1 MRLTEHLSESTD
13 RLHRHWGAGA
23 VTEHADPDYDFS
35 SAALDARLLASK
47 CTGLSVSALVG
58 GADVEL
64 SDEQKQRL
72 DRLLHARLDGWPVA
86 YLTGEREFYSLSFNV
101 NPYVLIPRPDT
112 ELLVEQTLALADDD
126 SALRILELGTGS
138 GCVSVA
144 LAAAR
149 PGWRVLATDQCRGV
163 LNIARANAE
172 SNGVRNIRWKAT
184 SWFDD
189 MDEEYDVV
197 VANPP
202 YIAADMAV
210 LNSLRYEPLG
220 ALYGGLDG
228 LEDIRHIIDHA
239 RSFLRPGGRLLI
251 EIGVD
256 QADPVAERARQK
268 SYQDVHIL
276 KDLANHPRLLS
287 ARRD

>member
-1 MRLTEHLSESTD
+1 MRLIEYLGEATN
-13 RLHRHWGAGA
+13 RLHRHWGADA
-23 VTEHADPDYDFS
+23 SAEHADPDYDFS
-35 SAALDARLLASK
+35 SAALEARLLASK
-47 CTGLSVSALVG
+47 CTGLSATALVG

-64 SDEQKQRL
+64 SDDQKQRL

-86 YLTGEREFYSLSFNV
+86 YLTGEKEFYSLPFTVS
-101 NPYVLIPRPDT
+101 PYVLIPRPDT
-112 ELLVEQTLALADDD
+112 ELLVEQALALADSD
-126 SALRILELGTGS
+126 STARVLELGTGS

-172 SNGVRNIRWKAT
+172 RNGVRNIRWRAT

-189 MDEEYDVV
+189 IDEEYDAVV
-197 VANPP
+197 SNPP
-202 YIAADMAV
+202 YIAADTAV
-210 LNSLRYEPLG
+210 LNSLRYGPLG

-228 LEDIRHIIDHA
+228 LEAILHLIDHA

-251 EIGVD
+251 EIGIG
-256 QADPVAERARQK
+256 QADLVAERARQK
-268 SYQDVHIL
+268 SYQDVRVL
-276 KDLANHPRLLS
+276 KDLAHHPRLLS